1 MAQIPDEAVH
11 LLEGQHFAHVATVMA
26 DGTPQ
31 VTPVWIDHEGDIV
44 TFNTAAGR
52 FKEKNLRRDPN
63 VAISIIDAANPYAPL
78 TIRGKVTEITEEG
91 ADEQID
97 ALAKRYMGVDEYP
110 LRQPGEQR
118 VMVKITPEKV
128 NYYGN

>member
-31 VTPVWIDHEGDIV
+31 VTPVWIDHEGDTV

-63 VAISIIDAANPYAPL
+63 VAISIIDAENPYQPL
-78 TIRGKVTEITEEG
+78 IIRGKVTEMTEEG

-128 NYYGN
+128 KYGN

>member
-31 VTPVWIDHEGDIV
+31 VTPVWIDHEGDTV
-44 TFNTAAGR
+44 SFNTAAGR

-63 VAISIIDAANPYAPL
+63 VAISIIDAENPYQPL
-78 TIRGKVTEITEEG
+78 IIRGKVSEITEEG

-110 LRQPGEQR
+110 LRHPGEQR

-128 NYYGN
+128 KYGN

>member
-31 VTPVWIDHEGDIV
+31 VTPVWIDHEGDTV
-44 TFNTAAGR
+44 SFNTAAGR

-63 VAISIIDAANPYAPL
+63 VALSIIDAENPYQPL
-78 TIRGKVTEITEEG
+78 IIRGKVSEITEEG

-128 NYYGN
+128 KYGN

>member
-31 VTPVWIDHEGDIV
+31 VTPVWIDHEGDTV
-44 TFNTAAGR
+44 SFNTAAGR

>member
-31 VTPVWIDHEGDIV
+31 VTPVWIDHEGDTV

-128 NYYGN
+128 KYGN